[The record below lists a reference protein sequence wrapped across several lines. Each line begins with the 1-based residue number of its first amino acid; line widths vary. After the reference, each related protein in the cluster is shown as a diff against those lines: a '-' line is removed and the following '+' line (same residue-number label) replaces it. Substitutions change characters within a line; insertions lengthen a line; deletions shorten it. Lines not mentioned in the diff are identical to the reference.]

1 MNGKFLKRP
10 PIRIL
15 KVIVM
20 NMRKIVPDS
29 YIEYFRNLSLMLD
42 ETNLKII
49 DYIKRMGPR
58 NMSEIARCIGE
69 DPKKVSYR
77 FNTMRAKVG
86 LIIRAL
92 PSYSSMGLT
101 NTMIFLPLDHTRVE
115 AVKNALITAKV
126 PKKIYR
132 VYGNTSGIIA
142 QLIVPDERVP
152 YLRDS
157 VSSILLKKEVKSMRI
172 LHLTDFFFPAPD
184 LSRLNL
190 TYRIW
195 DYMPSELK
203 KDFMQEKRMKLA
215 EEKIKVYMDKTD
227 IYILSKL
234 VEDATIPLL
243 KIAEEIG
250 TSPANLKYHFDNHII
265 KQGIIRDYHVYLPRY
280 SPDLA
285 GLFFFEFTFNKEEY
299 MERFLYALS
308 KSVYSRAFAKE
319 LGNPRIIALME
330 ILWGDLQDV
339 LQILYELCISGYM
352 VDYKFS
358 YVDLRNIHVDNLT
371 PDIFDDKTGWRVPEN
386 LGISSKRLA
395 KYKRIDIAKKDTIK

>member
-1 MNGKFLKRP
+1 
-10 PIRIL
+10 
-15 KVIVM
+15 M

-29 YIEYFRNLSLMLD
+29 YIEYFRNLSLILD

-49 DYIKRMGPR
+49 DYLKRIGPR
-58 NMSEIARCIGE
+58 NMSEIARYIGE

-77 FNTMRAKVG
+77 FNAMKTRVG

-101 NTMIFLPLDHTRVE
+101 NTVVFLPLDHKRVE
-115 AVKNALITAKV
+115 AVKNSLIKAKV

-132 VYGNTSGIIA
+132 VYGNISGIIA
-142 QLIVPDERVP
+142 QLIVPDEKIP
-152 YLRDS
+152 YLKDS
-157 VSSILLKKEVKSMRI
+157 ISSILLKKEVKFMKI
-172 LHLTDFFFPAPD
+172 LYLTDFFFPMPD
-184 LSRLNL
+184 LSKLNL

-203 KDFMQEKRMKLA
+203 KDFMQGERMKLI
-215 EEKIKVYMDKTD
+215 EEKTKVYIDNID
-227 IYILSKL
+227 IHILSKL

-285 GLFFFEFTFNKEEY
+285 GLFFFEFTF
-299 MERFLYALS
+299 R
-308 KSVYSRAFAKE
+308 
-319 LGNPRIIALME
+319 
-330 ILWGDLQDV
+330 
-339 LQILYELCISGYM
+339 
-352 VDYKFS
+352 
-358 YVDLRNIHVDNLT
+358 
-371 PDIFDDKTGWRVPEN
+371 
-386 LGISSKRLA
+386 
-395 KYKRIDIAKKDTIK
+395 

>member
-1 MNGKFLKRP
+1 
-10 PIRIL
+10 
-15 KVIVM
+15 M

-29 YIEYFRNLSLMLD
+29 YIEYFRNLSLILD

-49 DYIKRMGPR
+49 DYLKRIGPR
-58 NMSEIARCIGE
+58 NMSEIARYIGE
-69 DPKKVSYR
+69 DPKKVNYR
-77 FNTMRAKVG
+77 FNAMKTRVG

-101 NTMIFLPLDHTRVE
+101 NAMVFLPLDHKRVE
-115 AVKNALITAKV
+115 AVKNSLITAKV

-132 VYGNTSGIIA
+132 VYGNISGIIA
-142 QLIVPDERVP
+142 QLIVPDEKIP
-152 YLRDS
+152 YLRS
-157 VSSILLKKEVKSMRI
+157 SISSILLKKEVKFMKI
-172 LHLTDFFFPAPD
+172 LYLTDFFFPMPD
-184 LSRLNL
+184 LSKLNL

-203 KDFMQEKRMKLA
+203 KDFMRGERMKLM
-215 EEKIKVYMDKTD
+215 EEKTRVYIDNID
-227 IYILSKL
+227 IHILSKL

-285 GLFFFEFTFNKEEY
+285 GLFFFEFTFSKEEY
-299 MERFLYALS
+299 IERFLYALS
-308 KSVYSRAFAKE
+308 RSVYSRAFAKE
-319 LGNPRIIALME
+319 LGKPRVIALME

-339 LQILYELCISGYM
+339 LQILYELCILGYII
-352 VDYKFS
+352 DYKFS
-358 YVDLRNIHVDNLT
+358 YIDLGNIYVDNLT
-371 PDIFDDKTGWRVPEN
+371 PDMFDEKTGWKVPED
-386 LGISSKRLA
+386 LGLSPESLSKD
-395 KYKRIDIAKKDTIK
+395 KRVVIAKKYIIK